1 MYYRHKIELIKTP
14 IAQIHALPARVFCS
28 WSFWRLFGCLLGL
41 GLLSPEVYAQ
51 NVLDSGDSAWILT
64 ASALVLLMTLPGLA
78 LFYGGLVS
86 STNVLSVMMQC
97 CTVACVSSVLW
108 LAVGYSIAFGD
119 GGAAN
124 AWFGGFGKSF
134 LLGVGVDAMWGTIP
148 EILFCLFQMTF
159 AIITPALIIGAYVE
173 RIKFVHVA
181 LFSGVW
187 LLIVYAPVAHW
198 IWGGG
203 FLADLGVMDFA
214 GGLVVHVTAAVAA
227 LVMVAMLGP
236 RRSHK
241 QPTPPHSPGTTM
253 LGASL
258 LWVGW
263 YGFNGGSM
271 LAANGGAAM
280 AIFVTHISAAT
291 AALVWVVIES
301 IRYKKPSLIG
311 LVTGLIAG
319 LASITPASG
328 YVGPI
333 GGVVIGLVGGIVCYL
348 AVGWIKVKLAFD
360 DSLDV
365 FAVHGVGGIIGTLL
379 TAIFGAT
386 AFGGVGLAVSIGAQI
401 QIQLIGVVVTIAW
414 TALGSWLIILLI
426 RKLVGLR
433 VDEQSEAEGLDYATH
448 GESGF
453 HL

>member
-1 MYYRHKIELIKTP
+1 MYLDKISVMQRLSR
-14 IAQIHALPARVFCS
+14 RV
-28 WSFWRLFGCLLGL
+28 RLFPMRSFAWVLCLWVLPTAGQ
-41 GLLSPEVYAQ
+41 AQ
-51 NVLDSGDSAWILT
+51 EALNSGDSAWILT

-78 LFYGGLVS
+78 LFYGGLVRS
-86 STNVLSVMMQC
+86 INVLSVMMQC

-108 LAVGYSIAFGD
+108 LIVGYSIAFGD

-173 RIKFVHVA
+173 RIKFVHVL
-181 LFSGVW
+181 LFSGAW
-187 LLIVYAPVAHW
+187 MLIVYAPVAHW

-203 FLADLGVMDFA
+203 FLADFGVLDFA
-214 GGLVVHVTAAVAA
+214 GGLVVHTTAAVAA

-236 RRSHK
+236 RRKHK
-241 QPTPPHSPGTTM
+241 QSLPPHSPGTTM
-253 LGASL
+253 LGAAL

-263 YGFNGGSM
+263 YGFNGGSA
-271 LAANGGAAM
+271 LAANGSAAM
-280 AIFVTHISAAT
+280 AIFVTHIAAAS

-348 AVGWIKVKLAFD
+348 AVGWIKAKLAFD

-401 QIQLIGVVVTIAW
+401 QIQLIGVVVTILW
-414 TALGSWLIILLI
+414 TALGTWLIILAV

-433 VDEQSEAEGLDYATH
+433 VTQQEEAEGLDYSTH
-448 GESGF
+448 GESSF